1 MRFYSV
7 LFFSLSLGIL
17 GCWNDTHTKTNALTE
32 FNQNITVKIELLE
45 RYGNYQ
51 NRGIGEDRLSD
62 YTLFLYTNVSCSNCL
77 FTLNMLDSILK
88 NQIYDSIEI
97 KCLCYSNDGFEYFKF
112 LLNENKISNSKL
124 YYFLDTSNS
133 IIKLNPFL
141 EQGGPTSIILV
152 DRNNNTLYFKQHTDF
167 NEIISDINKFVK
179 IK

>member
-1 MRFYSV
+1 
-7 LFFSLSLGIL
+7 
-17 GCWNDTHTKTNALTE
+17 
-32 FNQNITVKIELLE
+32 
-45 RYGNYQ
+45 
-51 NRGIGEDRLSD
+51 
-62 YTLFLYTNVSCSNCL
+62 
-77 FTLNMLDSILK
+77 MLDSIFN

-112 LLNENKISNSKL
+112 LLNENKISNNKL

-152 DRNNNTLYFKQHTDF
+152 DKNNNALYFKQHTDF

-179 IK
+179 NK